1 MNKLGIHAFVW
12 TGRWDRDGA
21 AFSIGKSAELGF
33 DHIEIP
39 GLDPRSI
46 DIKHTRNCL
55 EQAGLSSTISLGL
68 DSETDISSGNP
79 DALTRGE
86 ARLMEV
92 LTVAQEIGAT
102 HVCGILY
109 SAFQKYMHP
118 PTADGLNGAVDVLQ
132 RVCEEAQKSNIT
144 IGLEVVNRY
153 ETNVLNTAAQAIE
166 MCKRI
171 GAPNAKVH
179 LDTYHMH
186 IEEADPG
193 QSIRQTGDYLG
204 YFHIGESHRGYLGSG
219 SVDFTKMFRSLV
231 EMGYDGPIAF
241 ESFSSTVSGPPLS
254 DILAVW
260 RNLWDDNE
268 DLARHA
274 AEFIRAGLKAAV
286 EAKSVRADFNV
297 REAS

>member
-21 AFSIGKSAELGF
+21 AKSIGKSADLGF

-39 GLDPRSI
+39 GLDPHSI
-46 DIKHTRNCL
+46 DVKHTRKCL
-55 EQAGLSSTISLGL
+55 EDAGMSATMSLGL
-68 DSETDISSGNP
+68 DAETDISSGDP
-79 DALTRGE
+79 DMLKRGE
-86 ARLMEV
+86 ARLMEA
-92 LTVAQEIGAT
+92 LAAAQEIGAT

-118 PTADGLNGAVDVLQ
+118 VTSDGLNSAVDVLQ
-132 RVCEEAQKSNIT
+132 RVCEEAQKSDIT

-166 MCKRI
+166 MCDRI
-171 GAPNAKVH
+171 GAPNVKVH

-193 QSIRQTGDYLG
+193 QSIRRTADYLG
-204 YFHIGESHRGYLGSG
+204 YFHVGESHRGYLGSG
-219 SVDFTKMFRSLV
+219 SVDFTETFRSLA
-231 EMGYDGPIAF
+231 EIGYQGPIAF
-241 ESFSSTVSGPPLS
+241 ESFSSAVSGPPLS
-254 DILAVW
+254 DILGVW
-260 RNLWDDNE
+260 RNLWDDSE

-274 AEFIRAGLKAAV
+274 AEFIRAGLKAAA
-286 EAKSVRADFNV
+286 ETQAVRAGFENQ
-297 REAS
+297 ETN